1 MMKKI
6 LLVITLAL
14 AITSLHAETVTGNTT
29 WAILLCKASDQSAEP
44 KAPSYYRNLFTYHN
58 ATTPTVWD
66 YFWTV
71 SNYKINLLNSTIS
84 SKWHTTS
91 KTLVQLKS
99 ESREQKLKDCITA
112 AGTDVA
118 ADASI
123 YYGIIA
129 IYNVNFGGSGDSG
142 AVQKGPPGPFTNTLN
157 GTTKRYAGLVIEP
170 WASFPSMLTHE
181 MAHGYGLEHAFAT
194 VGCGASSNFGEYCDF
209 YDVMGVS
216 WNGYEY
222 HQPTYLTPNGTDWA
236 GPGMNAFN
244 LEKLGWIPSGRETT
258 ALGTT
263 TITSLS
269 ASNATDMLVIKVPI
283 DTDPTH
289 YYTIEYRRKVKWDA
303 GIPADA
309 VLIHEVNSN
318 PVPNHTL
325 PLSYLISKSGR
336 LDKDMGYKTGDS
348 FKGTGGVVITVQ
360 AMDSIANTAAVN
372 VSRPVGGS
380 SGSVGGSTGG
390 SVDICSTC
398 GPGNKT
404 PHPRPVFQ

>member
-1 MMKKI
+1 MEMMKNI
-6 LLVITLAL
+6 LQAIAVMLVS
-14 AITSLHAETVTGNTT
+14 TSLHAATVTGNTP
-29 WAILLCKASDQSAEP
+29 WAILLCKASDQAAEP
-44 KAPSYYRNLFTYHN
+44 KTPSNYRNLFTSHN
-58 ATTPTVWD
+58 ATAPTVWD

-71 SNYKINLLNSTIS
+71 SNYKINLLNSTVS
-84 SKWHTTS
+84 SKWHATN
-91 KTLVQLKS
+91 KTFAQLKS
-99 ESREQKLKDCITA
+99 ESREQKLKDCIAA

-129 IYNVNFGGSGDSG
+129 IYNVNFGGPGDSG
-142 AVQKGPPGPFTNTLN
+142 AVRTGPYSNSLN
-157 GTTKRYAGLVIEP
+157 GTTKLYAGLVIEP
-170 WASFPSMLTHE
+170 WASFPSMLTSE
-181 MAHGYGLEHAFAT
+181 MGHGYGLEHAFAT
-194 VGCGASSNFGEYCDF
+194 VDCGASVNYGEYCDF

-222 HQPTYLTPNGTDWA
+222 HQPAYLTPNGADWA

-258 ALGTT
+258 GLGTT

-269 ASNATDMLVIKVPI
+269 APNATDMLVIKAPI
-283 DTDPTH
+283 DADSNH
-289 YYTIEYRRKVKWDA
+289 FYTVEYRRKVKWDA

-309 VLIHEVNSN
+309 VLIHEVKSD

-336 LDKDMGYKTGDS
+336 LDKNMGYNTGDS
-348 FKGTGGVVITVQ
+348 FKGNGGVVITVQ
-360 AMDSIANTAAVN
+360 AMDPAANTAAVN